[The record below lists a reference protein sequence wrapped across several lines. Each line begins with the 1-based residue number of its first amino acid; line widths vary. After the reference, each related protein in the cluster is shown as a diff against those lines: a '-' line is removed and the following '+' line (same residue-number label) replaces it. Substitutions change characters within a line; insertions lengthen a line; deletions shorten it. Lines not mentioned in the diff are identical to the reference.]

1 MRDLLRK
8 LSHPLEVRSQARAAA
23 QPTEA
28 EITDAVRARLAE
40 LNPDVKLIGV
50 TRNKKGELTANWAA
64 GPTPMRSRTDPQ
76 ALSSTMDRAP
86 SGKTVEEVA
95 QSVATRARHWV
106 EFSSKFS

>member
-64 GPTPMRSRTDPQ
+64 GPKPL
-76 ALSSTMDRAP
+76 ASSTMDRAP